1 MCVKHKILI
10 YYNLEFSEG
19 TISVQIKIWINQ
31 NYLIGIIKIE
41 IGIETKRIVCHVP
54 FKSYKRV

>member
-1 MCVKHKILI
+1 MLNTKILI

-31 NYLIGIIKIE
+31 NYLIGIIKIGIE
-41 IGIETKRIVCHVP
+41 IGIEMKRIVCHVCGLNH
-54 FKSYKRV
+54 V